1 MPGTVVLVH
10 HDLVVVIDPDVLI
23 RRSVVAALNG
33 LGLYGLAYGG
43 WRDAAR
49 QLARIAPKLRA
60 MPLPASINS
69 FDCLDLW
76 QRLSSV
82 LGTSH
87 RSLSVLPV
95 TSMSGQHQV
104 SAGLSS
110 HPVQLVARQL
120 REAFHVRRSRQHQL
134 AADDKPAVSV
144 AEDRVLSLVRE
155 GKSNKRIASELC
167 LSQRTVESHLHRL
180 FRKLEVKNRT
190 ELALAAA

>member
-33 LGLYGLAYGG
+33 LGFYGLAYGG

-76 QRLSSV
+76 QRLSLV

-95 TSMSGQHQV
+95 TSMPVQRQGSLVCPLILFNLWRDNCVRRFMFAAAV
-104 SAGLSS
+104 SNRRVLMVSRPFLWPKIVFFRWFVRARATNELLLSS
-110 HPVQLVARQL
+110 VC
-120 REAFHVRRSRQHQL
+120 RSAPWR
-134 AADDKPAVSV
+134 ATCTACS
-144 AEDRVLSLVRE
+144 
-155 GKSNKRIASELC
+155 ASW
-167 LSQRTVESHLHRL
+167 R
-180 FRKLEVKNRT
+180 
-190 ELALAAA
+190 

>member
-1 MPGTVVLVH
+1 MPGQ
-10 HDLVVVIDPDVLI
+10 
-23 RRSVVAALNG
+23 
-33 LGLYGLAYGG
+33 
-43 WRDAAR
+43 R
-49 QLARIAPKLRA
+49 Q
-60 MPLPASINS
+60 AS
-69 FDCLDLW
+69 
-76 QRLSSV
+76 
-82 LGTSH
+82 T
-87 RSLSVLPV
+87 
-95 TSMSGQHQV
+95 
-104 SAGLSS
+104 GLSS

-180 FRKLEVKNRT
+180 FRKLEVNNRT